1 MKKNKFAMQEIAKTI
16 IKEATLPDII
26 DYCNPDS
33 FISAEIHSTDVQM
46 LGYLNYGE
54 SEGIYLDVFLKEGA
68 DITHIITAKTLYTN
82 EERMNKMGELLGNLT
97 YHFIKFI
104 NKNWD
109 ELEELEKME
118 ESEVQ

>member
-1 MKKNKFAMQEIAKTI
+1 MKKKFDMKGIAKTI
-16 IKEATLPDII
+16 IQESKIPDIV
-26 DYCNPDS
+26 DYCNTDRHT
-33 FISAEIHSTDVQM
+33 SAEIHSTDVQM
-46 LGYLNYGE
+46 LGYLNYGG

-68 DITHIITAKTLYTN
+68 NITHIITAKTLYTN
-82 EERMNKMGELLGNLT
+82 EEAMNKMGELLGNLT

-109 ELEELEKME
+109 ELEAME

>member
-33 FISAEIHSTDVQM
+33 FISAEIHSADVQM

-54 SEGIYLDVFLKEGA
+54 SEGIYLDVFLKEGKTF
-68 DITHIITAKTLYTN
+68 THIITAKTLCD
-82 EERMNKMGELLGNLT
+82 NKVAMIEMGRLHGELT
-97 YHFIKFI
+97 YHFSKFVS
-104 NKNWD
+104 KHWD
-109 ELEELEKME
+109 ELEELEAME